1 MVSFLNLVEVTICQ
15 KPDKLYFMAT
25 LEGKKVAILTENG
38 FEEVEL
44 TSPKKALEDA
54 GAEVDIISPQKDN
67 VKAWAHDHWS
77 IELPVDVNIGDADPN
92 DYDALVIPGG
102 VLNPDK
108 MRLNEK
114 CVEFAQHFLQE
125 GKPVASICH
134 GPQLLIETG
143 MLEGRNMTSYPSI
156 KTDLENAGALW
167 SDREVIVDNGLV
179 TSRSPEDLEAFNKKM
194 IEEIK
199 EGQHS
204 PVTRTAAPTH

>member
-1 MVSFLNLVEVTICQ
+1 
-15 KPDKLYFMAT
+15 MAT
-25 LEGKKVAILTENG
+25 LKGKKVAILTESG

-54 GAEVDIISPQKDN
+54 GARVEIVSPQKEK

-77 IELPVDVNIGDADPN
+77 IELSVDVNVEEADPN
-92 DYDALVIPGG
+92 DYDALMIPGG

-108 MRLNEK
+108 MRMNDK

-125 GKPVASICH
+125 GKPVAAICH

-143 MLEGRNMTSYPSI
+143 MLEGRNMTSYHSV
-156 KTDLENAGALW
+156 KTDMINAGAAW
-167 SDREVIVDNGLV
+167 ADREVIVDNGLV
-179 TSRSPEDLEAFNKKM
+179 TSRSPKDLEAFNKKM

-199 EGQHS
+199 EGKHS
-204 PVTRTAAPTH
+204 PVTRTPSPTH

>member
-1 MVSFLNLVEVTICQ
+1 VLFDLQNR
-15 KPDKLYFMAT
+15 KKFFMAILT
-25 LEGKKVAILTENG
+25 GKKVAILTESG

-54 GAEVDIISPQKDN
+54 GAEVEIVSPQKEK

-77 IELPVDVNIGDADPN
+77 IELPVDVNVQEADPN
-92 DYDALVIPGG
+92 DYDALMIPGG

-108 MRLNEK
+108 MRMNDK

-125 GKPVASICH
+125 GKPVAAICH

-143 MLEGRNMTSYPSI
+143 MLEGRNMTSYSSI
-156 KTDLENAGALW
+156 KTDLTNAGALW

-179 TSRSPEDLEAFNKKM
+179 TSRSPKDLEAFNKKM

-204 PVTRTAAPTH
+204 PVTRTPSPTH

>member
-1 MVSFLNLVEVTICQ
+1 LLFKNRKKI
-15 KPDKLYFMAT
+15 DMAILT
-25 LEGKKVAILTENG
+25 GKKVAILTESG

-54 GAEVDIISPQKDN
+54 GATVEIVSPQKEK

-77 IELPVDVNIGDADPN
+77 IELPVDINVEEADPK
-92 DYDALVIPGG
+92 DYDALMIPGG

-108 MRLNEK
+108 MRLNDK

-125 GKPVASICH
+125 GKPVAAICH

-143 MLEGRNMTSYPSI
+143 MLEGRNMTSYASV
-156 KTDLENAGALW
+156 KTDMINAGAIW

-179 TSRSPEDLEAFNKKM
+179 TSRSPKDLEAFNKKM

-204 PVTRTAAPTH
+204 PVTRTPSPAH

>member
-1 MVSFLNLVEVTICQ
+1 
-15 KPDKLYFMAT
+15 MAILT
-25 LEGKKVAILTENG
+25 GKKVAILTESG

-54 GAEVDIISPQKDN
+54 GAEVEIVSPQKEK

-77 IELPVDVNIGDADPN
+77 IELPVDVNVEDADFN
-92 DYDALVIPGG
+92 NYDALMIPGG

-108 MRLNEK
+108 MRVNDD

-125 GKPVASICH
+125 GKPVAAICH

-156 KTDLENAGALW
+156 KTDLTNAGAIW
-167 SDREVIVDNGLV
+167 TDREVIVDNGLV
-179 TSRSPEDLEAFNKKM
+179 TSRSPKDLEAFNKKM

-199 EGQHS
+199 EGKHS
-204 PVTRTAAPTH
+204 PATRTPSPAY

>member
-1 MVSFLNLVEVTICQ
+1 
-15 KPDKLYFMAT
+15 MAI
-25 LEGKKVAILTENG
+25 LKGKKVAILTESG

-54 GAEVDIISPQKDN
+54 GARVEIVSPQKEK

-77 IELPVDVNIGDADPN
+77 IELPVDVNVEEADPN
-92 DYDALVIPGG
+92 DYDALMIPGG

-108 MRLNEK
+108 MRVNDK

-125 GKPVASICH
+125 GKPVAAICH

-143 MLEGRNMTSYPSI
+143 MLEGRNMTSYPSV
-156 KTDLENAGALW
+156 KTDMINAGAIW
-167 SDREVIVDNGLV
+167 ADREVIVDNGLV
-179 TSRSPEDLEAFNKKM
+179 TSRSPKDLEAFNKKM

-199 EGQHS
+199 EGKHS
-204 PVTRTAAPTH
+204 PVTRTPSPTH